1 MKNKHYLWKELLKY
15 EIGGEQFTSM
25 IVILVCINLIF
36 VTLGSGGLH
45 YFDAIIGTFYNHFY
59 PFCIEIVL
67 FVNVFYTYRAFEKK
81 TSIIIR
87 LKSYKS
93 FLKKLIVQVLLSN
106 FILLGIN
113 FIILLTVVNFVS
125 RLPFSM
131 EIYQNYQISYLWYTL
146 FFYVR
151 IMIILSLLSIFV
163 LLVYKLFGY
172 KGAVLSLLLYFYTAS
187 FSAVV
192 EGEQL
197 DTLSSMKFHP
207 TQYFYEHY
215 YSSFSLE
222 VVISFVYVMIWIGI
236 IVVLYEIT
244 SMYMKKIGE

>member
-1 MKNKHYLWKELLKY
+1 M
-15 EIGGEQFTSM
+15 
-25 IVILVCINLIF
+25 
-36 VTLGSGGLH
+36 
-45 YFDAIIGTFYNHFY
+45 
-59 PFCIEIVL
+59 
-67 FVNVFYTYRAFEKK
+67 
-81 TSIIIR
+81 
-87 LKSYKS
+87 
-93 FLKKLIVQVLLSN
+93 
-106 FILLGIN
+106 
-113 FIILLTVVNFVS
+113 
-125 RLPFSM
+125 
-131 EIYQNYQISYLWYTL
+131 
-146 FFYVR
+146 
-151 IMIILSLLSIFV
+151 SIFV

-244 SMYMKKIGE
+244 SVYMKKIGE